1 MYLEKS
7 VVPKLV
13 RWRLR
18 LLEFNYSV
26 IHIPGSSNVV
36 ADQLS
41 RLNLLSSSLDIIQR
55 VQVYRLVIIEGTQVS
70 TSDIISNFHNEV
82 VGHHGVSQTCIL
94 IKRAKRHWPGFH
106 TDIRQF
112 IKACVICQ
120 KVKHQPVPE
129 LSLQKYHFYGSYPMR
144 DLSVDSIGPLPADDL
159 GNRHILVIIDN
170 FTKFVSLFPTLSTT
184 ALSYAQALLSHTGIY
199 GIMSTIR
206 SDGGTQFTAD
216 ICTQLAKLFN
226 FEHHIILPYHPQAN
240 GIVERKNAEIMKH
253 LRAIILTTKDKH
265 HWSLYLPIVQR
276 ILNSTIDTTSG
287 VSPSELI
294 FSNQLPIMSPL
305 LVQSVNATS
314 TDSEHDY
321 IKQITMYTSV
331 LVDRSLKF
339 LQKANVE
346 TQAIDN
352 DNHVFAIG
360 DYVLLTYPTQPPH
373 KLSPI
378 YRGPLLIIDK
388 VREDIFKLKDIISGK
403 VNNFHVDRLR
413 IFVHTNAT
421 EEQLLLLAAADKDEF
436 VVESIIAH
444 RKASRSKKAYEFRVR
459 WQGYEIDDD
468 TWLPY
473 RNVKDLAALDT
484 YFIEHQEL
492 RTVLG

>member
-1 MYLEKS
+1 LIWKSAALAHLDSSGDIYVFTDASRTGVGVMLTQRGMDGSVKGITLPSAKIPTDIAAIPMRAIIFLSHKFSEAASNWSTIEQECFAVFFAIIKLQSYLLGRHFFICTDHRNLMYLEKS

-129 LSLQKYHFYGSYPMR
+129 LSLQKYHLHGSYPMR

-294 FSNQLPIMSPL
+294 FGNQLPIMSPL

-346 TQAIDN
+346 TQAIDMT
-352 DNHVFAIG
+352 IM
-360 DYVLLTYPTQPPH
+360 YY
-373 KLSPI
+373 
-378 YRGPLLIIDK
+378 
-388 VREDIFKLKDIISGK
+388 
-403 VNNFHVDRLR
+403 
-413 IFVHTNAT
+413 
-421 EEQLLLLAAADKDEF
+421 
-436 VVESIIAH
+436 
-444 RKASRSKKAYEFRVR
+444 
-459 WQGYEIDDD
+459 W
-468 TWLPY
+468 
-473 RNVKDLAALDT
+473 
-484 YFIEHQEL
+484 
-492 RTVLG
+492 